1 MCARISAGTKRPDAL
16 TSDCPD
22 DAKPLR
28 RRARALE
35 DLNKTGGLPHP
46 CGRASR
52 YHDREWGPTLE
63 TEHAKADH
71 DDSVAGPGRHFRG
84 DCADGWFAKPS
95 RTSIDEL
102 GAAIAPG

>member
-1 MCARISAGTKRPDAL
+1 M
-16 TSDCPD
+16 TSPYAEADTQGFC
-22 DAKPLR
+22 LR
-28 RRARALE
+28 RPRA
-35 DLNKTGGLPHP
+35 GGSEQNVRLSRP
-46 CGRASR
+46 CDRASR

-63 TEHAKADH
+63 TQHAKVDH
-71 DDSVAGPGRHFRG
+71 DDSAAGPGRHFRG